1 MSVNK
6 IWGTNINSIFTFIH
20 SCPNATIIFDTV
32 VGFCVVQSFTPSY
45 IKDAQQLTVISLNNR
60 GE

>member
-6 IWGTNINSIFTFIH
+6 IRGTNINSIFTFIH